1 MAKKTKKKQDRQDSS
16 QQQDWVRPAFMLGI
30 DLGGTKI
37 LAAVVDHEGRVIGS
51 AKRKTHAER
60 GVDEVID
67 RIAKTARDAVADAHL
82 EMSQIWAVGIGAPG
96 VADYSAGVIEFAPNL
111 DNWVNVAL
119 GPRLHNLLDVPV
131 FVENDVNAGTYGEA
145 AVGAARGYR
154 SVLGIFPGTGIGGGI
169 IIDGRLL
176 RGAHNAGA
184 EVGHMVVL
192 IDGPLCGCGRRGCI
206 EALASRTAIERDIV
220 GEIHAGSSSVIGQL
234 VDFDATE
241 HITSGVLKTALD
253 QKDPLVVNI
262 LERAAY
268 HLGIFT
274 GSLVNA
280 LDPECIVYGGG
291 LIEACGDFLLP
302 IIRDTM
308 YRFLIRPVEPE
319 KLPVLAAALGDN
331 AVLLGAAMLA
341 RASLGETARE
351 EKQVLAMSR

>member
-1 MAKKTKKKQDRQDSS
+1 
-16 QQQDWVRPAFMLGI
+16 MLGI

-37 LAAVVDHEGRVIGS
+37 LAAVVDHEGRIIGS

-111 DNWVNVAL
+111 ANWVNVAL
-119 GPRLHNLLDVPV
+119 GPRLHNLLGVPV
-131 FVENDVNAGTYGEA
+131 FVENDVNAGTYGET

-184 EVGHMVVL
+184 EVGHMVVM

-206 EALASRTAIERDIV
+206 EALASRTAIERDLI
-220 GEIHAGSSSVIGQL
+220 GEIHAGRSTVIEKMVDLSTTGQ
-234 VDFDATE
+234 
-241 HITSGVLKTALD
+241 ITSGVLKAALD
-253 QKDPLVVNI
+253 EHDSLVTDI

-268 HLGIFT
+268 HLGVFT
-274 GSLVNA
+274 ASLVNA
-280 LDPECIVYGGG
+280 LDPECIIYGGG
-291 LIEACGDFLLP
+291 LIEACGDYLLP
-302 IIRDTM
+302 IISDTM
-308 YRFLIRPVEPE
+308 YRFLIRPVDPD
-319 KLPVLAAALGDN
+319 KLPVLPAALGDN

-341 RASLGETARE
+341 RASLSEAA
-351 EKQVLAMSR
+351 Q